1 VRDASASLRLWTLTL
16 AAVAA
21 TCGCGSCEPKPA
33 GEGGAHPADPAAA
46 PAAAPAVSLG
56 SLEHD
61 RSAFTEGLAFWQ
73 GHLFEGTGNYG
84 ESALRELD
92 PATGRELRHLALDPK
107 YFGEGITIL
116 GGRLYELTWKEQVCF
131 VYDPDSFTKLTEIT
145 YEGEGWGLTNDG
157 KSLIMSNGSEWIH
170 YRDPATLKIQ
180 RSIKVTMAGQ
190 PVQYVNELE
199 YVRGEIWANVWHS
212 DTILRISPAD
222 GHVIATLDAEQSLH
236 AAIHSNDPDDVLNGI
251 AFDDASGTLLVT
263 GKRWPMM
270 FKVQLPK

>member
-1 VRDASASLRLWTLTL
+1 MRDFSTSVRFWNLAL
-16 AAVAA
+16 AAIAA
-21 TCGCGSCEPKPA
+21 ACGCGSCEPTPS
-33 GEGGAHPADPAAA
+33 EGVAHPADPSAK
-46 PAAAPAVSLG
+46 PAIVPAVSLG
-56 SLEHD
+56 TLAHD

-84 ESALRELD
+84 ESVLRELD

-131 VYDPDSFTKLTEIT
+131 VYDPDSFTKLTELA

-157 KSLIMSNGSEWIH
+157 QSLIMSNGSEWIH

-222 GHVIATLDAEQSLH
+222 GHVIAALDAEQSLH